1 MKGMK
6 LQMEN
11 SNQRK
16 AGAIL
21 SYVSILVSMLI
32 QLLYTPYLVRM
43 LGQSEYG
50 LYSLISSIIGYLTI
64 LDLGFGNAIVV
75 YTSKYIAQK
84 KYDEEQKLHGMFSV
98 VFTILG
104 IIAAI
109 LGLILFFNIDNIF
122 RNTMSIKEIQK
133 AKIMMLILTFNLAI
147 TFPFSIYSSII
158 SAYEKF
164 TFQKIMAILN
174 SLLKPLLMIPLL
186 SLGYK
191 SITMSLVIT
200 IVNIIVLF
208 SNYLFCRKKLK
219 IKIKFSGIDKILF
232 KTILR
237 YSIWLFLTEIVD
249 KVNWSV
255 DQFILGIVCGTTQV
269 SIYSLATLFNT
280 LFISLSTAISSI
292 FLPKMSKMISTNASN
307 NELTDEFIKVGRI
320 QFYIMFLVTTGFIL
334 FGKDFFILWVG
345 KKYVTSYYVTLCLV
359 VPAFFS
365 LIQNVGLSIMQ
376 AKNKYK
382 FKAILTSC
390 MAIFN
395 ILISIFLAK
404 KLGAIG
410 AALGTTFVILLCNTF
425 IINIYYYKVIK
436 LDVIKFWKIIGKM
449 AINYIFPM
457 LVVLIFVHLAKF
469 SELGKILIFG
479 TIYTILFILITYF
492 INMNNYEKKMVK
504 SFYKKILRR

>member
-237 YSIWLFLTEIVD
+237 Y
-249 KVNWSV
+249 
-255 DQFILGIVCGTTQV
+255 
-269 SIYSLATLFNT
+269 
-280 LFISLSTAISSI
+280 
-292 FLPKMSKMISTNASN
+292 
-307 NELTDEFIKVGRI
+307 
-320 QFYIMFLVTTGFIL
+320 
-334 FGKDFFILWVG
+334 
-345 KKYVTSYYVTLCLV
+345 
-359 VPAFFS
+359 
-365 LIQNVGLSIMQ
+365 
-376 AKNKYK
+376 
-382 FKAILTSC
+382 
-390 MAIFN
+390 
-395 ILISIFLAK
+395 
-404 KLGAIG
+404 
-410 AALGTTFVILLCNTF
+410 
-425 IINIYYYKVIK
+425 
-436 LDVIKFWKIIGKM
+436 
-449 AINYIFPM
+449 
-457 LVVLIFVHLAKF
+457 
-469 SELGKILIFG
+469 
-479 TIYTILFILITYF
+479 
-492 INMNNYEKKMVK
+492 
-504 SFYKKILRR
+504 

>member
-1 MKGMK
+1 
-6 LQMEN
+6 MEN
-11 SNQRK
+11 RNQRK
-16 AGAIL
+16 NGAIL
-21 SYVSILVSMLI
+21 SYISILVNTLI

-50 LYSLISSIIGYLTI
+50 LYSLVSSIIGYLTI

-75 YTSKYIAQK
+75 YTSRYIAQK
-84 KYDEEQKLHGMFSV
+84 KYEEEKKLHGMFSII
-98 VFTILG
+98 FIMLG
-104 IIAAI
+104 IIATI
-109 LGLILFFNIDNIF
+109 LGLILFFNIDSIF
-122 RNTMSIKEIQK
+122 KSTMSVKEIQK
-133 AKIMMLILTFNLAI
+133 AKIMILILTFNLAI

-158 SAYEKF
+158 SAYERF

-186 SLGYK
+186 FLGYK

-200 IVNIIVLF
+200 IVNVIVLF

-219 IKIKFSGIDKILF
+219 IKIKFRGIDKVLF
-232 KTILR
+232 KTILG

-255 DQFILGIVCGTTQV
+255 DQVILGIVCGTTQV
-269 SIYSLATLFNT
+269 SIYSLATSFNT
-280 LFISLSTAISSI
+280 LFINLSTAISSI
-292 FLPKMSKMISTNASN
+292 FLPKMSKMISTNASDK
-307 NELTDEFIKVGRI
+307 ELTDEFIKVGRI

-395 ILISIFLAK
+395 VIISVFLAK
-404 KLGAIG
+404 KLGAVG
-410 AALGTTFVILLCNTF
+410 TALGTTFVLLLCNTL
-425 IINIYYYKVIK
+425 IINIYYYNVIK
-436 LDVIKFWKIIGKM
+436 LDVIKFWKVIGKM
-449 AINYIFPM
+449 AINYILPV
-457 LVVLIFVHLAKF
+457 LVILALMHLMKF
-469 SELGKILIFG
+469 IGLVKLLIFG
-479 TIYTILFILITYF
+479 SIYTILFILITYF
-492 INMNNYEKKMVK
+492 INMNNYEKKIVK